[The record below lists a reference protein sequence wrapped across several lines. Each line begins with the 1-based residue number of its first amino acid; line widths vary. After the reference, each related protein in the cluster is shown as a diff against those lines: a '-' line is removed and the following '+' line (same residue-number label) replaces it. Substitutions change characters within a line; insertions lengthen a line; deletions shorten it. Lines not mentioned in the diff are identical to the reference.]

1 MQIIFNDAVTHAGMH
16 ADSSPTTGSSASAYA
31 TKLADPDYSIAMQE
45 YRPVQRLSWSPQPVA
60 YRAESSAE
68 DAVPIKAAPRV
79 VREYTARIVS
89 KERHMLRIVE

>member
-16 ADSSPTTGSSASAYA
+16 VDSSPATGSSASAYA
-31 TKLADPDYSIAMQE
+31 TRLADPDYSITVQE
-45 YRPVQRLSWSPQPVA
+45 YRPAQRLCWSPRTVE

-89 KERHMLRIVE
+89 RERHTLRIVD